1 MPSLVDAS
9 TMRVVFSSPKSD
21 PGGRRRCNKV
31 PDRQAVNRP
40 DDYFIGHRR
49 RGSGAYCPSVNFLNF
64 PLNHI
69 GDGWQLLSSPACSLP
84 LLGFDSSIGEMRDCG
99 RPPAALPQPLGRCW
113 DARPSLHIGII
124 IAYIPTFPLKMW
136 ETLELGTGNNCSQMQ
151 SCCTEDN
158 SALIWDFL
166 TKHFFSKISAK
177 NFGTHSILLLR
188 PLMVCRWVEGRS
200 GRRSKRISLAGF
212 NSDEADDIR
221 GRESLLQWENVFSPF
236 N

>member
-1 MPSLVDAS
+1 M
-9 TMRVVFSSPKSD
+9 
-21 PGGRRRCNKV
+21 

-64 PLNHI
+64 HLKHI

-136 ETLELGTGNNCSQMQ
+136 ETLELGTRNNCSQMQ

-177 NFGTHSILLLR
+177 NLVTHSCSWGPWWCVGGWRAGLAGGAKGFR
-188 PLMVCRWVEGRS
+188 
-200 GRRSKRISLAGF
+200 SLALIQMRLTISWDEKAYF
-212 NSDEADDIR
+212 NGKMCLVHLTNTTSHR
-221 GRESLLQWENVFSPF
+221 LHHY
-236 N
+236 